1 MSIIGTYQKNK
12 KIKNSMSII
21 GTLMDMIPLQV
32 NFELTPNFWHGIK
45 YIFHFHSLYKTYF
58 SLFLNTYELKLLS

>member
-32 NFELTPNFWHGIK
+32 NF
-45 YIFHFHSLYKTYF
+45 
-58 SLFLNTYELKLLS
+58 